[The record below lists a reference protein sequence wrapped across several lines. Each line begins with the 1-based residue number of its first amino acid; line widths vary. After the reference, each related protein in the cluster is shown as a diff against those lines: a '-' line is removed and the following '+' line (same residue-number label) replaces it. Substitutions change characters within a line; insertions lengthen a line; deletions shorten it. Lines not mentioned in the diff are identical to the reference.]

1 MSLPST
7 FSLFVFCPCTFFA
20 AFCCLAKSCFP
31 MGLNTFS
38 VAETPTDLPGIQF
51 AQILDPYGSRFSDRF
66 RMWIGSETSHFV
78 HRSYMECCNC
88 GEAYHNRS
96 MVFLS
101 FPKVFQMKLLRN
113 VTCKLPYPLCLTIGK
128 CILAL
133 SSLMTKPKPKLLS
146 KVYICAIGRDAFT
159 SCVACGLTFS
169 CVRKW

>member
-1 MSLPST
+1 MILKTDFDSKWVQYSSMSLLAKIPDVSVFTVICVSLPST

-31 MGLNTFS
+31 MGLNIFS

-101 FPKVFQMKLLRN
+101 FPKVFQMKLLRIIHS
-113 VTCKLPYPLCLTIGK
+113 VWP
-128 CILAL
+128 
-133 SSLMTKPKPKLLS
+133 
-146 KVYICAIGRDAFT
+146 
-159 SCVACGLTFS
+159 
-169 CVRKW
+169 